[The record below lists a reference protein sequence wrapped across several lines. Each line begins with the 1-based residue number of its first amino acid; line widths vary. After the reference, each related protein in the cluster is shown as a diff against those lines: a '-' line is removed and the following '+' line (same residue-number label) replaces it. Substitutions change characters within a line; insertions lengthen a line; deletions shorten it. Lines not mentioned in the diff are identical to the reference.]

1 LSEVLGSF
9 RDGEGAQQAV
19 RVFEERA
26 FLDMILT
33 DILDP
38 LAEDVKVIVAGNGRE
53 ELNQLSMV
61 LSRYGVPG
69 QMSGAI
75 GVLGPTHI
83 NYGRAIRT
91 VRYVSSLMSNM
102 LSGLYEIDESESTSD
117 DML

>member
-1 LSEVLGSF
+1 VQLPLLEREVAELAADLMDSTDNSPLRIYRDGLSEVLSSF

-38 LAEDVKVIVAGNGRE
+38 LAVDVKVIVAGNGRE

-69 QMSGAI
+69 K
-75 GVLGPTHI
+75 
-83 NYGRAIRT
+83 
-91 VRYVSSLMSNM
+91 
-102 LSGLYEIDESESTSD
+102 
-117 DML
+117 